1 MSRLAEQLS
10 RIPRRF
16 EQCDC
21 STATLLEESGFLET
35 PERLT
40 VEDVE
45 QVLEQEPALVDDWLE
60 RGRDQRI
67 AGGWGIECEHG
78 EYCVR
83 SFAGGGAFTERDR
96 LHATAQFVVRYLG
109 FMGEVI
115 RRHNGGR
122 P

>member
-1 MSRLAEQLS
+1 MSKMAEKIS

-21 STATLLEESGFLET
+21 STAALLEETGFLEA

-40 VEDVE
+40 VEEVE
-45 QVLEQEPALVDDWLE
+45 QVLEQEPDLADDWLE
-60 RGRDQRI
+60 RGRDQRMT
-67 AGGWGIECEHG
+67 GGWGIEREHDK
-78 EYCVR
+78 YCVR
-83 SFAGGGAFTERDR
+83 SFAGGGAFTEEDR